1 MGILM
6 LTAACSQFGHTPT
19 APPPMPNTSTPIP
32 VPSLTPT
39 PSFEWEKLFFRCSIN
54 EYEDHWTHLNLY
66 WSEGVYAG
74 NFFLTDIMARA
85 RVFLQPPEPLLII
98 CDAIDS
104 RTWQEWDR
112 TQRLQTLNCTLA
124 SIDEP
129 SAVHE
134 FKLTDDGPDV
144 LYEYRPSTFYLDLG
158 LASKQANQPG
168 LFHMQVACTPGSV
181 YPDG

>member
-1 MGILM
+1 MIRVVMMMMGILM

-74 NFFLTDIMARA
+74 NFFLTHIMARA
-85 RVFLQPPEPLLII
+85 RCFL
-98 CDAIDS
+98 
-104 RTWQEWDR
+104 T
-112 TQRLQTLNCTLA
+112 A
-124 SIDEP
+124 SGT
-129 SAVHE
+129 A
-134 FKLTDDGPDV
+134 TD
-144 LYEYRPSTFYLDLG
+144 YLRR
-158 LASKQANQPG
+158 NR
-168 LFHMQVACTPGSV
+168 F
-181 YPDG
+181 